1 MPLVHGNPCQPA
13 SPPVPGLGSVT
24 EGWGGAPR
32 CHSGLVP
39 GSLGKRARGHT
50 VGPEPSR
57 MSPQSGFLRVRGCG
71 DGRKKVL
78 RAEAGAG
85 RQCVWV
91 RQMRGSEV
99 ISEWRRGGQVEA
111 GGLTQG
117 SRAWLFPARTTGHQ
131 LVLDRGKSPGNSCHH
146 SSQSARLGCGGG
158 CWGALLRFH
167 STVLSFSGFEVR
179 QLTWPCT
186 SGASG

>member
-1 MPLVHGNPCQPA
+1 MAYRGQVGLSFPSLSGSPCTKSLPWSVQCHWSTGIHATPLPRRFLA
-13 SPPVPGLGSVT
+13 WGLTLRG
-24 EGWGGAPR
+24 GGAPR

-146 SSQSARLGCGGG
+146 SSCRDPRRRGD
-158 CWGALLRFH
+158 R
-167 STVLSFSGFEVR
+167 
-179 QLTWPCT
+179 
-186 SGASG
+186 

>member
-1 MPLVHGNPCQPA
+1 M
-13 SPPVPGLGSVT
+13 
-24 EGWGGAPR
+24 
-32 CHSGLVP
+32 P

-131 LVLDRGKSPGNSCHH
+131 LGLDRGRSPGNSCHR
-146 SSQSARLGCGGG
+146 SSRSARLGCGGG
-158 CWGALLRFH
+158 CWGASLQFH

>member
-1 MPLVHGNPCQPA
+1 M
-13 SPPVPGLGSVT
+13 
-24 EGWGGAPR
+24 
-32 CHSGLVP
+32 P

-131 LVLDRGKSPGNSCHH
+131 LGLDRGRSPGNSCHR
-146 SSQSARLGCGGG
+146 SSCRDPRRRGD
-158 CWGALLRFH
+158 R
-167 STVLSFSGFEVR
+167 
-179 QLTWPCT
+179 
-186 SGASG
+186 

>member
-1 MPLVHGNPCQPA
+1 MLGWPTGGRWASASLVFLDHPVL
-13 SPPVPGLGSVT
+13 SPFPGLSSATGPRESMPTSFPAGSWPGVCHR
-24 EGWGGAPR
+24 GVGGAPR

-146 SSQSARLGCGGG
+146 SSCRDPRRRGD
-158 CWGALLRFH
+158 R
-167 STVLSFSGFEVR
+167 
-179 QLTWPCT
+179 
-186 SGASG
+186 